1 MFDKKAR
8 GNEDIAKRLSE
19 KDPLEGLS
27 CSYKAYPI
35 RLWIQDM
42 KNYYE
47 DYFNHASKHIHFIH
61 FKARSGLPN
70 DVVAKVEQSLKDQ
83 IDASTKAIDDAI
95 EHSEALMK
103 GSGITLAIDGTPN
116 CSTPLSHTAK
126 IISPLTNRYI
136 QLIEKTDYVLRALD
150 ALFLDEVITMQ
161 EYNVRRGLFKS
172 HIKRFYYACR
182 NYDEGLRTRMDAEL
196 AKDQT
201 TAGGKGNGSVDAQPG
216 QVALSETIP
225 AREKPPRRHR
235 PTKAQPPPEVAA

>member
-8 GNEDIAKRLSE
+8 GNDDIAKRLSE

-47 DYFNHASKHIHFIH
+47 DYFNYASKHIHFVH

-95 EHSEALMK
+95 EHSEA
-103 GSGITLAIDGTPN
+103 
-116 CSTPLSHTAK
+116 
-126 IISPLTNRYI
+126 
-136 QLIEKTDYVLRALD
+136 
-150 ALFLDEVITMQ
+150 
-161 EYNVRRGLFKS
+161 
-172 HIKRFYYACR
+172 
-182 NYDEGLRTRMDAEL
+182 
-196 AKDQT
+196 
-201 TAGGKGNGSVDAQPG
+201 
-216 QVALSETIP
+216 
-225 AREKPPRRHR
+225 
-235 PTKAQPPPEVAA
+235 